1 MLDVRTLNRNRTIS
15 LYCMLTGCYEKF
27 CEATKLSFKG
37 SGDGRHAVYENAGE
51 ANAFLSYIT
60 PAVERFC
67 DGACVNT
74 STWNRGNAYRNGCSP
89 DNYPHP
95 IAVAIAIKH
104 RRGAVKESLKRVGC
118 EDVEAEIRRVYAL
131 MKIHNMVEEQ

>member
-37 SGDGRHAVYENAGE
+37 SGDGRHAAYENADE
-51 ANAFLSYIT
+51 ANDFLSYIT
-60 PAVERFC
+60 PAIERVC
-67 DGACVNT
+67 EGACVNT
-74 STWNRGNAYRNGCSP
+74 RTWNRGNAYRNGCSP

-118 EDVEAEIRRVYAL
+118 EDVEAEIRRV
-131 MKIHNMVEEQ
+131 